1 MKKIVFPC
9 CLWIICCVLHLS
21 VSSQQ
26 AEKIKFLVQGYLD
39 SVQKANG
46 FPGMTLTYVTGS
58 DQPVH
63 LATGFA
69 DRERNIAMRAGDV
82 LLSGSTPKM
91 FYSVVIMKLVNA
103 SQLQLDD
110 PIWKYLGSKPWFNR
124 LPNGKDITV
133 RHLLQHTSGIP
144 EYYTYGD
151 FMQRMLNEPDK
162 NWSLEELIAYIL
174 DQPVKTKAG
183 ERFSY
188 ADTNYLLLGLLVE
201 LLTDTTMYKWV
212 DKEILSV
219 LKMKH
224 TKPSDARKLKGL
236 VMGYSMPK
244 SVFGFT
250 GPTIKDGKFVINPQ
264 FELMGGGYV
273 SNTIDWAIFI
283 KALFAGQLVDTTTLQ
298 LMMKGVPANTGRE
311 HQYGLG
317 LQIRPSAYGT
327 GYGHGGWF
335 PGYLTEVEYFPQK
348 NMAIAVQCNTD
359 DGALVKGQ
367 LRGHLV
373 RVLKIIVDNQNL

>member
-1 MKKIVFPC
+1 MSRRP
-9 CLWIICCVLHLS
+9 LAYLIIAFCSLLPWMVTAQHSANLKL
-21 VSSQQ
+21 
-26 AEKIKFLVQGYLD
+26 LVQGYLD

-46 FPGMTLTYVTGS
+46 FPGMTLTYAMGS

-63 LATGFA
+63 LATGYA
-69 DRERNIAMRAGDV
+69 DREKNKMMRPGDIF
-82 LLSGSTPKM
+82 LSGSAPKM
-91 FYSVVIMKLVNA
+91 FYAVAVMKLVKA
-103 SQLQLDD
+103 SRLQLDE
-110 PIWKYLGSKPWFNR
+110 PIEKYLGSKAWFQR
-124 LPNGKDITV
+124 LPNAKEITV

-144 EYYTYGD
+144 EYYTFGD
-151 FMQRMLNEPDK
+151 FMQRMRNEPDK
-162 NWSLEELIAYIL
+162 TWSLEELIAYIL

-201 LLTDTTMYKWV
+201 AVTGTSLYQWV

-219 LKMKH
+219 LKMKS
-224 TKPSDARKLKGL
+224 TRPSNARKLKGL

-244 SVFGFT
+244 SVFGFS
-250 GPTIKDGKFVINPQ
+250 GPTMQDGKFVINPQ

-273 SNTIDWAIFI
+273 SNTVDWVVFI
-283 KALFAGQLVDTTTLQ
+283 RALFAEKLIDTSSLH

-317 LQIRPSAYGT
+317 MQIRPSVYGT

-348 NMAIAVQCNTD
+348 NIAIAIQSNTD
-359 DGALVKGQ
+359 DGSLVKGQ
-367 LRGHLV
+367 LRGHLL
-373 RVLKIIVDNQNL
+373 RILKLIADH